1 MEIGLGIIGLTP
13 ETFWN
18 MSIYEFYSALEG
30 FKEFNTDQSKKPLT
44 KAQLED
50 LMERYL
56 TKWQKLL

>member
-1 MEIGLGIIGLTP
+1 MEIGLGIIGLPP

-50 LMERYL
+50 LMERYPD
-56 TKWQKLL
+56 